1 MDTTD
6 PSAHHQTIETHAA
19 VQGDKLDID
28 PVQPAKIQSPDAHW
42 LRMDASL
49 ARAVLAKTEEELLS
63 SLAALMRNKVEHEQA
78 SRRFAQIQIDAEEAN
93 HELGAI
99 KERIRRAEEE
109 VATRLNEQSRVN
121 EEIVRIRQEL
131 TIVREEHQR
140 QIEIVSSIKRETAQ
154 AEHALADAHR
164 NLNGLKEAIE
174 IQQATHRELIV
185 QLAHV
190 ENEKAALEQTLA
202 PLRSEVDERI
212 RAREA
217 LIAET
222 VFLHQHV
229 MRHAAEKEQLDATL
243 TDLRNELA
251 GILAQR
257 QGLQQSFAE
266 EQTRIS
272 DLLTLKASLKQE
284 VTADKHRAVL
294 AEIALLERAPSREMA
309 ESEEKAE
316 QTRIEEGLPL
326 LFSSEN
332 YQIAPGWDPY
342 PLESEFHTDE
352 VLDARR
358 VAELVSLLP
367 GLEGCLVVKNQGA
380 VLASEMSQ
388 RIHSH
393 LKVPNRNY
401 HLLFDCLEKKVQEY
415 DLQNARVATFDLGE
429 EALTVAQA
437 NHTFLIVNH
446 QQTRLRPGMPDKL
459 AAIVSEV
466 AKMYP

>member
-109 VATRLNEQSRVN
+109 VATRMNEQSRVN
-121 EEIVRIRQEL
+121 EEIVHIRQEL

-140 QIEIVSSIKRETAQ
+140 QIEIVSGIKRETAQ

-222 VFLHQHV
+222 
-229 MRHAAEKEQLDATL
+229 
-243 TDLRNELA
+243 
-251 GILAQR
+251 
-257 QGLQQSFAE
+257 
-266 EQTRIS
+266 
-272 DLLTLKASLKQE
+272 
-284 VTADKHRAVL
+284 
-294 AEIALLERAPSREMA
+294 
-309 ESEEKAE
+309 
-316 QTRIEEGLPL
+316 
-326 LFSSEN
+326 
-332 YQIAPGWDPY
+332 
-342 PLESEFHTDE
+342 
-352 VLDARR
+352 
-358 VAELVSLLP
+358 
-367 GLEGCLVVKNQGA
+367 
-380 VLASEMSQ
+380 
-388 RIHSH
+388 
-393 LKVPNRNY
+393 
-401 HLLFDCLEKKVQEY
+401 
-415 DLQNARVATFDLGE
+415 
-429 EALTVAQA
+429 
-437 NHTFLIVNH
+437 
-446 QQTRLRPGMPDKL
+446 
-459 AAIVSEV
+459 
-466 AKMYP
+466 